1 MAGANASVSGG
12 RRRRRGR
19 GRGGPI
25 NEINMTPFIDVVLVL
40 LIIFMVSA
48 PLMTAGVPV
57 DLPKTGSAPMNS
69 DARPLVVT
77 LKATGEMYIGEDPI
91 RDEELLGK
99 LQQVAKRG
107 LEERIFVRADKKLDY
122 GRVAQIMSMVTTG
135 GYKSVGLVTAT
146 EQQ

>member
-1 MAGANASVSGG
+1 MAGVNVSTSGG
-12 RRRRRGR
+12 RRRRRGK

-77 LKATGEMYIGEDPI
+77 LKLSGEIAIGTDPI

-99 LQQVAKRG
+99 LQQLAKRG
-107 LEERIFVRADKKLDY
+107 LEERVFLKADKKLDY
-122 GRVAQIMSMVTTG
+122 GRVAQIMSMISTG

-146 EQQ
+146 EQR

>member
-1 MAGANASVSGG
+1 
-12 RRRRRGR
+12 
-19 GRGGPI
+19 
-25 NEINMTPFIDVVLVL
+25 MTPFIDVVLVL

-77 LKATGEMYIGEDPI
+77 LKQTGQMYIGEDEI